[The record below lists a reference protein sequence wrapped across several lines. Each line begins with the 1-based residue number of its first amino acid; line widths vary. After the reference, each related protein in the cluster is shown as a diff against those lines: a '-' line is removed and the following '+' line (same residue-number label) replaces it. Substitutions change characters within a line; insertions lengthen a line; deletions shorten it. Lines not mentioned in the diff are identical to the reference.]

1 MFMKRVVI
9 TGLGVVSPLGND
21 VTEMW
26 GRLLNGDNAVDT
38 LTKIDISQY
47 PAKVGAEV
55 KEWNIEHLVEPKE
68 ARKMDSFIQYSILA
82 ADAAH
87 RDSGLDV
94 TAMADKVGTWIGSGI
109 GGVETI
115 DKQASILHER
125 GPRRIS
131 PFFIPMMIP
140 NMASGQVSI
149 YLGAKGPSNCSV
161 TACASGTN
169 SIGEAFRVIQRGDA
183 LAMFAGGAEAPI
195 TPLSFSGFCAN
206 KALSTNPDPATA
218 CRPFDANRDGFI
230 MGEGAGVLVLEEYE
244 HAKARGAKM
253 YAEVVGYGMSSD
265 AYHITAPSPEAEGG
279 SKAMSE
285 AMRDAGIAPEDVQ
298 YINAHGTSTPLNDM
312 LETKAIRNVFG
323 EHADQLAVN
332 SSKSMIGH
340 LLGAAGGVEAV
351 ITALSIHEGRIHPTI
366 NCDEP
371 AENCDLDYVREGKRE
386 LDIQYALS
394 NSLGFG
400 GHNATLAFAKVTD

>member
-1 MFMKRVVI
+1 
-9 TGLGVVSPLGND
+9 
-21 VTEMW
+21 MW
-26 GRLLNGDNAVDT
+26 DRLLKGENAIDT

-55 KEWNIEHLVEPKE
+55 KEWNIDHLVEPKE
-68 ARKMDSFIQYSILA
+68 ARKMDSFIQYSLLA

-87 RDSGLDV
+87 KDSGLDV
-94 TAMADKVGTWIGSGI
+94 KAIADDVGIWIGSGI

-115 DKQASILHER
+115 DKQSAILHDR
-125 GPRRIS
+125 GPRRVS

-183 LAMFAGGAEAPI
+183 IAMFAGGAEAPI
-195 TPLSFSGFCAN
+195 TPLSFAGFCSN
-206 KALSTNPDPATA
+206 KALSTNPDPNTA
-218 CRPFDANRDGFI
+218 CRPFDENRDGFV

-244 HAKARGAKM
+244 HALARGAKM

-285 AMRDAGIAPEDVQ
+285 AIRDAGITPEDVQ

-312 LETKAIRNVFG
+312 LETKAIRRVFG
-323 EHADQLAVN
+323 EHADKLAVN

-340 LLGAAGGVEAV
+340 LLGGAGGVEAV
-351 ITALSIHEGRIHPTI
+351 ITALSIHEGKIHPTI
-366 NCDEP
+366 NCESP
-371 AENCDLDYVREGKRE
+371 AADCDLDYVREGNRK
-386 LDIQYALS
+386 LDIRYALS

-400 GHNATLAFAKVTD
+400 GHNATLAFAKVTN

>member
-1 MFMKRVVI
+1 MKRVVV

-21 VTEMW
+21 VSTMW
-26 GRLLNGDNAVDT
+26 DRLLKGDNAIDT

-68 ARKMDSFIQYSILA
+68 ARKMDSFIQYSLLA

-87 RDSGLDV
+87 KDSGLDV
-94 TAMADKVGTWIGSGI
+94 KAIADDVGIWIGSGI

-115 DKQASILHER
+115 DKQSAILHDR
-125 GPRRIS
+125 GPRRVS

-183 LAMFAGGAEAPI
+183 IAMFAGGAEAPI
-195 TPLSFSGFCAN
+195 TPLSFAGFCSN
-206 KALSTNPDPATA
+206 KALSTNPDPNTA
-218 CRPFDANRDGFI
+218 CRPFDENRDGFV

-244 HAKARGAKM
+244 HALARGAKM

-285 AMRDAGIAPEDVQ
+285 AIRDAGITPEDVQ

-312 LETKAIRNVFG
+312 LETKAIRRVFG
-323 EHADQLAVN
+323 EHADKLAVN

-340 LLGAAGGVEAV
+340 LLGGAGGVEAV
-351 ITALSIHEGRIHPTI
+351 ITALSIHEGKIHPTI
-366 NCDEP
+366 NCESP
-371 AENCDLDYVREGKRE
+371 AADCDLDYVREGNRE
-386 LDIQYALS
+386 LDIRYALS

-400 GHNATLAFAKVTD
+400 GHNATLAFAKVMN

>member
-125 GPRRIS
+125 GPRRVS

-323 EHADQLAVN
+323 EYADQLAVN

-351 ITALSIHEGRIHPTI
+351 ITALSIHEGQIHPTI

>member
-1 MFMKRVVI
+1 MKRVVV

-21 VTEMW
+21 VSTMW
-26 GRLLNGDNAVDT
+26 DRLLKGDNAIDT
-38 LTKIDISQY
+38 LTKIDISEY

-55 KEWNIEHLVEPKE
+55 KEWNIDHLVEPKE
-68 ARKMDSFIQYSILA
+68 ARKMDSFIQYSLLA

-87 RDSGLDV
+87 KDSGLDV
-94 TAMADKVGTWIGSGI
+94 KAIADDVGIWIGSGI

-115 DKQASILHER
+115 DKQSAILHDR
-125 GPRRIS
+125 GPRRVS

-183 LAMFAGGAEAPI
+183 IAMFAGGAEAPI
-195 TPLSFSGFCAN
+195 TPLSFAGFCSN
-206 KALSTNPDPATA
+206 KALSTNPDPNTA
-218 CRPFDANRDGFI
+218 CRPFDENRDGFV

-285 AMRDAGIAPEDVQ
+285 AIRDAGITPEDVQ

-312 LETKAIRNVFG
+312 LETKAIRRVFG
-323 EHADQLAVN
+323 EHADTLAVN

-340 LLGAAGGVEAV
+340 LLGGAGGVEAV
-351 ITALSIHEGRIHPTI
+351 ITALSIHEGKIHPTI
-366 NCDEP
+366 NCESP
-371 AENCDLDYVREGKRE
+371 AADCDLDYVREGNRE
-386 LDIQYALS
+386 LDIRYALS

-400 GHNATLAFAKVTD
+400 GHNATLAFAKVTN

>member
-1 MFMKRVVI
+1 MKRVVV

-21 VTEMW
+21 VSTMW
-26 GRLLNGDNAVDT
+26 DRLLKGDNAIDT

-55 KEWNIEHLVEPKE
+55 KEWNIDHLVEPKE
-68 ARKMDSFIQYSILA
+68 ARKMDSFIQYSLLA

-87 RDSGLDV
+87 KDSGLDV
-94 TAMADKVGTWIGSGI
+94 KAIADDVGIWIGSGI

-115 DKQASILHER
+115 DKQSAILHDR
-125 GPRRIS
+125 GPRRVS

-183 LAMFAGGAEAPI
+183 IAMFAGGAEAPI
-195 TPLSFSGFCAN
+195 TPLSFAGFCSN
-206 KALSTNPDPATA
+206 KALSTNPDPNTA
-218 CRPFDANRDGFI
+218 CRPFDENRDGFV

-285 AMRDAGIAPEDVQ
+285 AIRDAGITPEDVQ

-312 LETKAIRNVFG
+312 LETKAIRRVFG
-323 EHADQLAVN
+323 EHADKLAVN

-340 LLGAAGGVEAV
+340 LLGGAGGVEAV
-351 ITALSIHEGRIHPTI
+351 ITALSIHEGKIHPTI
-366 NCDEP
+366 NCESP
-371 AENCDLDYVREGKRE
+371 AADCDLDYVREGNRE
-386 LDIQYALS
+386 LDIRYALS

-400 GHNATLAFAKVTD
+400 GHNATLAFAKVTN

>member
-1 MFMKRVVI
+1 MKRVVI

-21 VTEMW
+21 VTAMW
-26 GRLLNGDNAVDT
+26 ERLLNGENAVDT

-55 KEWNIEHLVEPKE
+55 KEWNIDHLVEPKE

-94 TAMADKVGTWIGSGI
+94 KAMADDVGIWIGSGI

-115 DKQASILHER
+115 DKQATILHER

-169 SIGEAFRVIQRGDA
+169 SIGEAFKVIQRGDA

-206 KALSTNPDPATA
+206 KALSTNPDPNTA
-218 CRPFDANRDGFI
+218 CRPFDKNRDGFI

-279 SKAMSE
+279 SKAMKE
-285 AMRDAGIAPEDVQ
+285 ALRDAGIRPEDVQ

-312 LETKAIRNVFG
+312 LETKAIHNIFG
-323 EHADQLAVN
+323 DHAYNLAVN

-366 NCDEP
+366 NCETP
-371 AENCDLDYVREGKRE
+371 ADDCDLDYVRDGNRE

-400 GHNATLAFAKVTD
+400 GHNATLAFAKVND

>member
-1 MFMKRVVI
+1 MKRVVV

-21 VTEMW
+21 VSTMW
-26 GRLLNGDNAVDT
+26 DRLLNGDNAIDT

-68 ARKMDSFIQYSILA
+68 ARKMDSFIQYSLLA

-87 RDSGLDV
+87 KDSGLDV
-94 TAMADKVGTWIGSGI
+94 KAIADEVGTWIGSGI

-115 DKQASILHER
+115 DKQSAILHDR
-125 GPRRIS
+125 GPRRVS

-183 LAMFAGGAEAPI
+183 IAMFAGGAEAPI
-195 TPLSFSGFCAN
+195 TPLSFAGFCSN
-206 KALSTNPDPATA
+206 KALSTNPDPNTA
-218 CRPFDANRDGFI
+218 CRPFDENRDGFV

-285 AMRDAGIAPEDVQ
+285 AIRDAGITPEDVQ

-312 LETKAIRNVFG
+312 LETKAIRRVFG
-323 EHADQLAVN
+323 EHADKLAVN

-340 LLGAAGGVEAV
+340 LLGGAGGVEAV
-351 ITALSIHEGRIHPTI
+351 LTALSIHEGKIHPTI
-366 NCDEP
+366 NCESP
-371 AENCDLDYVREGKRE
+371 AADCDLDYVREGNRE

-400 GHNATLAFAKVTD
+400 GHNATLAFAKVTN

>member
-1 MFMKRVVI
+1 MKQVVI
-9 TGLGVVSPLGND
+9 TGLGVVSPLSND

-26 GRLLNGDNAVDT
+26 ARLLNGENAVDT
-38 LTKIDISQY
+38 LTKIDIDQY

-55 KEWNIEHLVEPKE
+55 KSWDISHLVEPKE
-68 ARKMDSFIQYSILA
+68 IRKMDSFIQYSILA

-87 RDSGLDV
+87 KDSGLDV
-94 TAMADKVGTWIGSGI
+94 SAIPNQVGTWIGSGI

-115 DKQASILHER
+115 DKQSTVLHER

-195 TPLSFSGFCAN
+195 TPLSFAGFCAN
-206 KALSTNPDPATA
+206 KALSTNPDPETA
-218 CRPFDANRDGFI
+218 CRPFDENRDGFI

-244 HAKARGAKM
+244 HAKARGAKI

-285 AMRDAGIAPEDVQ
+285 ALRDAGIRPEDVQ

-323 EHADQLAVN
+323 EHADKLAVN

-351 ITALSIHEGRIHPTI
+351 ITALSIHEGKIHPTI
-366 NCDEP
+366 HCASP
-371 AENCDLDYVREGKRE
+371 AADCDLDYVREGNRE

>member
-1 MFMKRVVI
+1 MKRVVV

-21 VTEMW
+21 VSTMW
-26 GRLLNGDNAVDT
+26 DRLLKGDNAIDT

-55 KEWNIEHLVEPKE
+55 KEWNIDHLVEPKE
-68 ARKMDSFIQYSILA
+68 ARKMDSFIQYSLLA

-87 RDSGLDV
+87 KDSGLDV
-94 TAMADKVGTWIGSGI
+94 KAIADDVGIWIGSGI

-115 DKQASILHER
+115 DKQSAILHDR
-125 GPRRIS
+125 GPRRVS

-183 LAMFAGGAEAPI
+183 IAMFAGGAEAPI
-195 TPLSFSGFCAN
+195 TPLSFAGFCSN
-206 KALSTNPDPATA
+206 KALSTNPDPNTA
-218 CRPFDANRDGFI
+218 CRPFDENRDGFV

-244 HAKARGAKM
+244 HARARGAKM

-285 AMRDAGIAPEDVQ
+285 AIRDAGITPEDVQ

-312 LETKAIRNVFG
+312 LETKAIRRVFG
-323 EHADQLAVN
+323 EHADKLAVN

-340 LLGAAGGVEAV
+340 LLGGAGGVEAV
-351 ITALSIHEGRIHPTI
+351 ITALSIHEGKIHPTI
-366 NCDEP
+366 NCESP
-371 AENCDLDYVREGKRE
+371 AADCDLDYVREGNRE
-386 LDIQYALS
+386 LDIRYALS

-400 GHNATLAFAKVTD
+400 GHNATLAFAKVTN

>member
-1 MFMKRVVI
+1 MKRVVV

-21 VTEMW
+21 VSAMW
-26 GRLLNGDNAVDT
+26 DRLLKGDNAIDT

-55 KEWNIEHLVEPKE
+55 KEWNIDHLVEPKE
-68 ARKMDSFIQYSILA
+68 ARKMDSFIQYSLLA

-87 RDSGLDV
+87 KDSGLDV
-94 TAMADKVGTWIGSGI
+94 KAIADEVGTWIGSGI

-115 DKQASILHER
+115 DKQSAILHDR

-183 LAMFAGGAEAPI
+183 IAMFAGGAEAPI
-195 TPLSFSGFCAN
+195 TPLSFAGFCSN
-206 KALSTNPDPATA
+206 KALSTNPDPNTA
-218 CRPFDANRDGFI
+218 CRPFDENRDGFV

-285 AMRDAGIAPEDVQ
+285 AIRDAGITPEDVQ

-312 LETKAIRNVFG
+312 LETKAIRRVFG
-323 EHADQLAVN
+323 EHADKLAVN

-340 LLGAAGGVEAV
+340 LLGGAGGVEAV
-351 ITALSIHEGRIHPTI
+351 ITALSIHEGKIHPTI
-366 NCDEP
+366 NCESP
-371 AENCDLDYVREGKRE
+371 AADCDLDYVREGNRE

-400 GHNATLAFAKVTD
+400 GHNATLAFAKVTN

>member
-1 MFMKRVVI
+1 MKRVVI
-9 TGLGVVSPLGND
+9 TGLGAVSPLGND
-21 VTEMW
+21 VQTMW
-26 GRLLNGDNAVDT
+26 GRLLNGENGIDFITKMDT
-38 LTKIDISQY
+38 EQY
-47 PAKVGAEV
+47 PAKVAAEV
-55 KEWNIEHLVEPKE
+55 KSFDISHLVETKE
-68 ARKMDSFIQYSILA
+68 IRKMDSFIQYSILA
-82 ADAAH
+82 ADEAH
-87 RDSGLDV
+87 KDSGLDV
-94 TAMADKVGTWIGSGI
+94 KGIADQVGTWIGSGI

-115 DKQASILHER
+115 DKQSGVLHER
-125 GPRRIS
+125 GPRRVS

-183 LAMFAGGAEAPI
+183 LAMFAGGAEASI
-195 TPLSFSGFCAN
+195 TPLAFAGFCAN
-206 KALSTNPDPATA
+206 KALSTNPDPNTA
-218 CRPFDANRDGFI
+218 CRPFDENRDGFV

-244 HAKARGAKM
+244 HAKARGAKI

-279 SKAMSE
+279 TKAMSE
-285 AMRDAGIAPEDVQ
+285 AIRDAGIRPEDVQ
-298 YINAHGTSTPLNDM
+298 YVNAHGTSTPLNDM
-312 LETKAIRNVFG
+312 LETKAIHNVFG
-323 EHADQLAVN
+323 THAHNLAVN

-351 ITALSIHEGRIHPTI
+351 VTALSIHESRIHPTI
-366 NCDEP
+366 NCESP
-371 AENCDLDYVREGKRE
+371 AENCDLDYVREGNRDLE
-386 LDIQYALS
+386 IQYAIS

-400 GHNATLAFAKVTD
+400 GHNATLVFAKVTD

>member
-1 MFMKRVVI
+1 MKRVVV

-21 VTEMW
+21 VSTMW
-26 GRLLNGDNAVDT
+26 DRLLKGDNAIDT

-55 KEWNIEHLVEPKE
+55 KEWSIEHLVEPKE
-68 ARKMDSFIQYSILA
+68 ARKMDSFIQYSLLA

-87 RDSGLDV
+87 KDSGLDV
-94 TAMADKVGTWIGSGI
+94 KVIADKVGTWIGSGI

-115 DKQASILHER
+115 DKQSVVLHER
-125 GPRRIS
+125 GPRRVS

-183 LAMFAGGAEAPI
+183 IAMFAGGAEAPI
-195 TPLSFSGFCAN
+195 TPLSFAGFCSN
-206 KALSTNPDPATA
+206 KALSTNPDPNTA
-218 CRPFDANRDGFI
+218 CRPFDENRDGFV

-279 SKAMSE
+279 SKAMHE
-285 AMRDAGIAPEDVQ
+285 AIRDAGITPEDVQ

-312 LETKAIRNVFG
+312 LETKAIRRVFG
-323 EHADQLAVN
+323 EHADKLAVN

-340 LLGAAGGVEAV
+340 LLGGAGGVEAV
-351 ITALSIHEGRIHPTI
+351 ITALSIHEGKIHPTI
-366 NCDEP
+366 NCESP
-371 AENCDLDYVREGKRE
+371 AEDCDLDYVREGNRE

-400 GHNATLAFAKVTD
+400 GHNATLAFAKVTN

>member
-1 MFMKRVVI
+1 MKRVVI
-9 TGLGVVSPLGND
+9 TGLGVVSPLSND

-26 GRLLNGDNAVDT
+26 ARLLNGENAVDT
-38 LTKIDISQY
+38 LTKIDIDQY

-55 KEWNIEHLVEPKE
+55 KSWDISHLVEPKE
-68 ARKMDSFIQYSILA
+68 IRKMDSFIQYSILA

-87 RDSGLDV
+87 KDSGLDV
-94 TAMADKVGTWIGSGI
+94 SAIPNQVGTWIGSGI

-115 DKQASILHER
+115 DKQSTVLHER

-195 TPLSFSGFCAN
+195 TPLSFAGFCAN
-206 KALSTNPDPATA
+206 KALSTNPDPETA
-218 CRPFDANRDGFI
+218 CRPFDENRDGFI

-244 HAKARGAKM
+244 HAKARGAKI

-285 AMRDAGIAPEDVQ
+285 ALRDAGIRPEDVQ

-323 EHADQLAVN
+323 EHADKLAVN

-351 ITALSIHEGRIHPTI
+351 ITALSIHEGKIHPTI
-366 NCDEP
+366 HCASP
-371 AENCDLDYVREGKRE
+371 AADCDLDYVREGNRE

>member
-1 MFMKRVVI
+1 MKRVVV

-21 VTEMW
+21 VSTMW
-26 GRLLNGDNAVDT
+26 DRLLKGENAIDT

-55 KEWNIEHLVEPKE
+55 KEWNIDHLVEPKE
-68 ARKMDSFIQYSILA
+68 ARKMDSFIQYSLLA

-87 RDSGLDV
+87 KDSGLDV
-94 TAMADKVGTWIGSGI
+94 KAIADDVGIWIGSGI

-115 DKQASILHER
+115 DKQSAILHDR
-125 GPRRIS
+125 GPRRVS

-183 LAMFAGGAEAPI
+183 IAMFAGGAEAPI
-195 TPLSFSGFCAN
+195 TPLSFAGFCSN
-206 KALSTNPDPATA
+206 KALSTNPDPNTA
-218 CRPFDANRDGFI
+218 CRPFDENRDGFV

-285 AMRDAGIAPEDVQ
+285 AIRDAGITPEDVQ

-312 LETKAIRNVFG
+312 LETKAIRRVFG
-323 EHADQLAVN
+323 EHADTLAVN

-340 LLGAAGGVEAV
+340 LLGGAGGVEAV
-351 ITALSIHEGRIHPTI
+351 ITALSIHEGKIHPTI
-366 NCDEP
+366 NCESP
-371 AENCDLDYVREGKRE
+371 AADCDLDYVREGNRE
-386 LDIQYALS
+386 LDIRYALS

-400 GHNATLAFAKVTD
+400 GHNATLAFA

>member
-1 MFMKRVVI
+1 MKRVVV

-21 VTEMW
+21 VSTMW
-26 GRLLNGDNAVDT
+26 DRLLKGDNAIDT

-68 ARKMDSFIQYSILA
+68 ARKMDSFIQYSLLA

-87 RDSGLDV
+87 KDSGLDV
-94 TAMADKVGTWIGSGI
+94 KAIADDVGIWIGSGI

-115 DKQASILHER
+115 DKQSAILHDR
-125 GPRRIS
+125 GPRRVS

-183 LAMFAGGAEAPI
+183 IAMFAGGAEAPI
-195 TPLSFSGFCAN
+195 TPLSFAGFCSN
-206 KALSTNPDPATA
+206 KALSTNPDPNTA
-218 CRPFDANRDGFI
+218 CRPFDENRDGFV

-285 AMRDAGIAPEDVQ
+285 AIRDAGITPEDVQ

-312 LETKAIRNVFG
+312 LETKAIRRVFG
-323 EHADQLAVN
+323 EHADKLAVN

-340 LLGAAGGVEAV
+340 LLGGAGGVEAV
-351 ITALSIHEGRIHPTI
+351 ITALSIHEGKIHPTI
-366 NCDEP
+366 NCESP
-371 AENCDLDYVREGKRE
+371 AADCDLDYVREGNRE
-386 LDIQYALS
+386 LDIRYALS

-400 GHNATLAFAKVTD
+400 GHNATLAFAKVMN

>member
-1 MFMKRVVI
+1 MKRVVV

-21 VTEMW
+21 VSTMW
-26 GRLLNGDNAVDT
+26 DRLLKGDNAIDM
-38 LTKIDISQY
+38 LTKIDIDQY

-68 ARKMDSFIQYSILA
+68 ARKMDSFIQYSLLA

-87 RDSGLDV
+87 KDSGLDV
-94 TAMADKVGTWIGSGI
+94 KAIADEVGTWIGSGI

-115 DKQASILHER
+115 DKQSAILHDR
-125 GPRRIS
+125 GPRRVS

-183 LAMFAGGAEAPI
+183 IAMFAGGAEAPI
-195 TPLSFSGFCAN
+195 TPLSFAGFCSN
-206 KALSTNPDPATA
+206 KALSTNPDPNTA
-218 CRPFDANRDGFI
+218 CRPFDENRDGFV

-285 AMRDAGIAPEDVQ
+285 AIRDAGIKPDDVQ

-312 LETKAIRNVFG
+312 LETKAIRRVFG
-323 EHADQLAVN
+323 EHADKLAVN

-340 LLGAAGGVEAV
+340 LLGGAGGVEAV
-351 ITALSIHEGRIHPTI
+351 ITALSIHEGKIHPTI
-366 NCDEP
+366 NCESP
-371 AENCDLDYVREGKRE
+371 AADCDLDYVREGNRE

-400 GHNATLAFAKVTD
+400 GHNATLAFAKVTN

>member
-1 MFMKRVVI
+1 MKRVVI

-125 GPRRIS
+125 GPRRVS

-323 EHADQLAVN
+323 EYADQLAVN

-351 ITALSIHEGRIHPTI
+351 ITALSIHEGQIHPTI
-366 NCDEP
+366 NCNEP

>member
-125 GPRRIS
+125 GPRRVS

-323 EHADQLAVN
+323 EYADQLAVN

-351 ITALSIHEGRIHPTI
+351 ITALSIHEGQIHPTI
-366 NCDEP
+366 NCNEP

>member
-1 MFMKRVVI
+1 MKRVVV

-21 VTEMW
+21 VSTMW
-26 GRLLNGDNAVDT
+26 DRLLKGDNAIDT

-55 KEWNIEHLVEPKE
+55 KEWNIDHLVEPKE
-68 ARKMDSFIQYSILA
+68 ARKMDSFIQYSLLA

-87 RDSGLDV
+87 KDSGLDV
-94 TAMADKVGTWIGSGI
+94 KAIADDVGIWIGSGI

-115 DKQASILHER
+115 DKQSAVLHDR
-125 GPRRIS
+125 GPRRVS

-183 LAMFAGGAEAPI
+183 IAMFAGGAEAPI
-195 TPLSFSGFCAN
+195 TPLSFAGFCSN
-206 KALSTNPDPATA
+206 KALSTNPDPNTA
-218 CRPFDANRDGFI
+218 CRPFDENRDGFI

-285 AMRDAGIAPEDVQ
+285 AIRDAGITPEDVQ

-312 LETKAIRNVFG
+312 LETKAIRRVFG
-323 EHADQLAVN
+323 EHADTLAVN

-340 LLGAAGGVEAV
+340 LLGGAGGVEAV
-351 ITALSIHEGRIHPTI
+351 ITALSIYEGKIHPTI
-366 NCDEP
+366 NCESP
-371 AENCDLDYVREGKRE
+371 AADCDLDYVREGNRE
-386 LDIQYALS
+386 LDIRYALS

-400 GHNATLAFAKVTD
+400 GHNATLAFAKVTN

>member
-1 MFMKRVVI
+1 MKRVVV

-21 VTEMW
+21 VSTMW
-26 GRLLNGDNAVDT
+26 DRLLKGDNAIDT

-55 KEWNIEHLVEPKE
+55 KEWNIDHLVEPKE
-68 ARKMDSFIQYSILA
+68 ARKMDSFIQYSLLA

-87 RDSGLDV
+87 KDSGLDV
-94 TAMADKVGTWIGSGI
+94 KSIADDVGIWIGSGI

-115 DKQASILHER
+115 DKQSAILHDR
-125 GPRRIS
+125 GPRRVS

-183 LAMFAGGAEAPI
+183 IAMFAGGAEAPI
-195 TPLSFSGFCAN
+195 TPLSFAGFCSN
-206 KALSTNPDPATA
+206 KALSTNPDPNTA
-218 CRPFDANRDGFI
+218 CRPFDENRDGFV

-244 HAKARGAKM
+244 HALARGAKM

-285 AMRDAGIAPEDVQ
+285 AIRDAGITPEDVQ

-312 LETKAIRNVFG
+312 LETKAIRRVFG
-323 EHADQLAVN
+323 EHADKLAVN

-340 LLGAAGGVEAV
+340 LLGGAGGVEAV
-351 ITALSIHEGRIHPTI
+351 ITALSIYEGKIHPTI
-366 NCDEP
+366 NCESP
-371 AENCDLDYVREGKRE
+371 AADCDLDYVREGNRE
-386 LDIQYALS
+386 LDIRYALS

-400 GHNATLAFAKVTD
+400 GHNATLAFAKVTN

>member
-1 MFMKRVVI
+1 MKRVVV

-21 VTEMW
+21 VSTMW
-26 GRLLNGDNAVDT
+26 DRLLKGENAIDT
-38 LTKIDISQY
+38 LTKIDISHY

-55 KEWNIEHLVEPKE
+55 KEWNIDHLVEPKE
-68 ARKMDSFIQYSILA
+68 ARKMDSFIQYSLLA

-87 RDSGLDV
+87 KDSGLDV
-94 TAMADKVGTWIGSGI
+94 KAIADDVGIWIGSGI

-115 DKQASILHER
+115 DKQSAILHDR
-125 GPRRIS
+125 GPRRVS

-183 LAMFAGGAEAPI
+183 IAMFAGGAEAPI
-195 TPLSFSGFCAN
+195 TPLSFAGFCSN
-206 KALSTNPDPATA
+206 KALSTNPDPNTA
-218 CRPFDANRDGFI
+218 CRPFDENRDGFV

-285 AMRDAGIAPEDVQ
+285 AIRDAGITPEDVQ

-312 LETKAIRNVFG
+312 LETKAIRRVFG
-323 EHADQLAVN
+323 EHADKLAVN

-340 LLGAAGGVEAV
+340 LLGGAGGVEAV
-351 ITALSIHEGRIHPTI
+351 ITALSIHEGKIHPTI
-366 NCDEP
+366 NCESP
-371 AENCDLDYVREGKRE
+371 AADCDLDYVREGNRE
-386 LDIQYALS
+386 LDIRYALS

-400 GHNATLAFAKVTD
+400 GHNATLAFAKVTN

>member
-1 MFMKRVVI
+1 MKRVVV

-21 VTEMW
+21 VSTMW
-26 GRLLNGDNAVDT
+26 DRLLKGENAIDT

-55 KEWNIEHLVEPKE
+55 KEWNIDHLVEPKE
-68 ARKMDSFIQYSILA
+68 ARKMDSFIQYSLLA

-87 RDSGLDV
+87 KDSGLDV
-94 TAMADKVGTWIGSGI
+94 KAIADDVGIWIGSGI

-115 DKQASILHER
+115 DKQSAILHDR
-125 GPRRIS
+125 GPRRVS

-183 LAMFAGGAEAPI
+183 IAMFAGGAEAPI
-195 TPLSFSGFCAN
+195 TPLSFAGFCSN
-206 KALSTNPDPATA
+206 KALSTNPDPNTA
-218 CRPFDANRDGFI
+218 CRPFDENRDGFV

-285 AMRDAGIAPEDVQ
+285 AIRDAGITPEDVQ

-312 LETKAIRNVFG
+312 LETKAIRRVFG
-323 EHADQLAVN
+323 EHADKLAVN

-340 LLGAAGGVEAV
+340 LLGGAGGVEAV
-351 ITALSIHEGRIHPTI
+351 ITALSIHEGEIHPTI
-366 NCDEP
+366 NCESP
-371 AENCDLDYVREGKRE
+371 AADCDLDYVREGNRE
-386 LDIQYALS
+386 LDIRYALS

-400 GHNATLAFAKVTD
+400 GHNATLAFAKVTN

>member
-1 MFMKRVVI
+1 MKRVVV

-21 VTEMW
+21 VSTMW
-26 GRLLNGDNAVDT
+26 DRLLKGENAIDT

-55 KEWNIEHLVEPKE
+55 KEWNIDHLVEPKE
-68 ARKMDSFIQYSILA
+68 ARKMDSFIQYSLLA

-87 RDSGLDV
+87 KDSGLDV
-94 TAMADKVGTWIGSGI
+94 KAIADDVGIWIGSGI

-115 DKQASILHER
+115 DKQSTILHDR
-125 GPRRIS
+125 GPRRVS

-183 LAMFAGGAEAPI
+183 IAMFAGGAEAPI
-195 TPLSFSGFCAN
+195 TPLSFAGFCSN
-206 KALSTNPDPATA
+206 KALSTNPDPNTA
-218 CRPFDANRDGFI
+218 CRPFDENRDGFI

-285 AMRDAGIAPEDVQ
+285 AIRDAGITPEDVQ

-312 LETKAIRNVFG
+312 LETKAIRRVFG
-323 EHADQLAVN
+323 EHADTLAVN

-340 LLGAAGGVEAV
+340 LLGGAGGVEAV
-351 ITALSIHEGRIHPTI
+351 ITALSIHEGKIHPTI
-366 NCDEP
+366 NCESP
-371 AENCDLDYVREGKRE
+371 AADCDLDYVREGNRE
-386 LDIQYALS
+386 LDIRYALS

-400 GHNATLAFAKVTD
+400 GHNATLAFAKVTN

>member
-1 MFMKRVVI
+1 MKRVVV

-21 VTEMW
+21 VSTMW
-26 GRLLNGDNAVDT
+26 DRLLKGENAIDT

-55 KEWNIEHLVEPKE
+55 KEWNIDHLVEPKE
-68 ARKMDSFIQYSILA
+68 ARKMDSFIQYSLLA

-87 RDSGLDV
+87 KDSGLDV
-94 TAMADKVGTWIGSGI
+94 KAIADDVGIWIGSGI

-115 DKQASILHER
+115 DKQSAILHDR
-125 GPRRIS
+125 GPRRVS

-183 LAMFAGGAEAPI
+183 IAMFAGGAEAPI
-195 TPLSFSGFCAN
+195 TPLSFAGFCSN
-206 KALSTNPDPATA
+206 KALSTNPDPNTA
-218 CRPFDANRDGFI
+218 CRPFDENRDGFV

-285 AMRDAGIAPEDVQ
+285 AIRDAGITPEDVQ

-312 LETKAIRNVFG
+312 LETKAIRRVFG
-323 EHADQLAVN
+323 EHADKLAVN

-340 LLGAAGGVEAV
+340 LLGGAGGVEAV
-351 ITALSIHEGRIHPTI
+351 ITALSIHEGKIHPTI
-366 NCDEP
+366 NCESP
-371 AENCDLDYVREGKRE
+371 AADCDLDYVREGNRE
-386 LDIQYALS
+386 LDIRYALS

-400 GHNATLAFAKVTD
+400 GHNATLAFAKVTN

>member
-1 MFMKRVVI
+1 MKRVVV

-21 VTEMW
+21 VSTMW
-26 GRLLNGDNAVDT
+26 DRLLKGDNAIDT
-38 LTKIDISQY
+38 LTKIDIDQY

-68 ARKMDSFIQYSILA
+68 ARKMDSFIQYSLLA

-87 RDSGLDV
+87 KDSGLDV
-94 TAMADKVGTWIGSGI
+94 KAIADEVGTWIGSGI

-115 DKQASILHER
+115 DKQSAILHDR
-125 GPRRIS
+125 GPRRVS

-183 LAMFAGGAEAPI
+183 IAMFAGGAEAPI
-195 TPLSFSGFCAN
+195 TPLSFAGFCSN
-206 KALSTNPDPATA
+206 KALSTNPDPNTA
-218 CRPFDANRDGFI
+218 CRPFDENRDGFV

-285 AMRDAGIAPEDVQ
+285 AIRDAGIKPEDVQ

-312 LETKAIRNVFG
+312 LETKAIRRVFG
-323 EHADQLAVN
+323 EHADKLAVN

-340 LLGAAGGVEAV
+340 LLGGAGGVEAV
-351 ITALSIHEGRIHPTI
+351 ITALSIHEGKIHPTI
-366 NCDEP
+366 NCESP
-371 AENCDLDYVREGKRE
+371 AADCDLDYVREGNRE

-400 GHNATLAFAKVTD
+400 GHNATLAFAKVTN

>member
-1 MFMKRVVI
+1 MKRVVV

-21 VTEMW
+21 VSTMW
-26 GRLLNGDNAVDT
+26 DRLLKGDNAIDT
-38 LTKIDISQY
+38 LTKIDIDQY

-68 ARKMDSFIQYSILA
+68 ARKMDSFIQYSLLA

-87 RDSGLDV
+87 KDSGLDV
-94 TAMADKVGTWIGSGI
+94 KAIADEVGTWIGSGI

-115 DKQASILHER
+115 DKQSAILHDR
-125 GPRRIS
+125 GPRRVS

-183 LAMFAGGAEAPI
+183 IAMFAGGAEAPI
-195 TPLSFSGFCAN
+195 TPLSFAGFCSN
-206 KALSTNPDPATA
+206 KALSTNPDPNTA
-218 CRPFDANRDGFI
+218 CRPFDENRDGFV

-285 AMRDAGIAPEDVQ
+285 AIRDAGIKPEDVQ

-312 LETKAIRNVFG
+312 LETKAIRRVFG
-323 EHADQLAVN
+323 EHADKLAVN

-340 LLGAAGGVEAV
+340 LLGGAGGVEAV
-351 ITALSIHEGRIHPTI
+351 ITALSIHEGKIHPTI
-366 NCDEP
+366 NCESP
-371 AENCDLDYVREGKRE
+371 AADCDLDYVRGGNRE

-400 GHNATLAFAKVTD
+400 GHNATLAFAKVTK

>member
-1 MFMKRVVI
+1 MKRVVV

-21 VTEMW
+21 VSTMW
-26 GRLLNGDNAVDT
+26 DRLLKGENAIDT

-55 KEWNIEHLVEPKE
+55 KEWNIDHLVEPKE
-68 ARKMDSFIQYSILA
+68 ARKMDSFIQYSLLA

-87 RDSGLDV
+87 KDSGLDV
-94 TAMADKVGTWIGSGI
+94 KAIADDVGIWIGSGI

-115 DKQASILHER
+115 DKQSAILHDR
-125 GPRRIS
+125 GPRRVS

-169 SIGEAFRVIQRGDA
+169 SIGEAFHVIQRGDA
-183 LAMFAGGAEAPI
+183 IAMFAGGAEAPI
-195 TPLSFSGFCAN
+195 TPLSFAGFCSN
-206 KALSTNPDPATA
+206 KALSTNPDPNTA
-218 CRPFDANRDGFI
+218 CRPFDENRDGFV

-285 AMRDAGIAPEDVQ
+285 AIRDAGITPEDVQ

-312 LETKAIRNVFG
+312 LETKAIRRVFG
-323 EHADQLAVN
+323 EHADTLAVN

-340 LLGAAGGVEAV
+340 LLGGAGGVEAV
-351 ITALSIHEGRIHPTI
+351 ITALSIHEGKIHPTI
-366 NCDEP
+366 NCESP
-371 AENCDLDYVREGKRE
+371 AADCDLDYVREGNRE
-386 LDIQYALS
+386 LDIRYALS

-400 GHNATLAFAKVTD
+400 GHNATLAFAKVTN

>member
-1 MFMKRVVI
+1 MKRVVV

-21 VTEMW
+21 VSTMW
-26 GRLLNGDNAVDT
+26 DRLLKGDNAIDT

-55 KEWNIEHLVEPKE
+55 KEWNIDHLVEPKE
-68 ARKMDSFIQYSILA
+68 ARKMDSFIQYSLLA

-87 RDSGLDV
+87 KDSGLDV
-94 TAMADKVGTWIGSGI
+94 KAIADEVGTWIGSGI

-115 DKQASILHER
+115 DKQSAILHDR

-183 LAMFAGGAEAPI
+183 IAMFAGGAEAPI
-195 TPLSFSGFCAN
+195 TPLSFAGFCSN
-206 KALSTNPDPATA
+206 KALSTNPDPNTA
-218 CRPFDANRDGFI
+218 CRPFDENRDGFV

-285 AMRDAGIAPEDVQ
+285 AIRDAGITPEDVQ

-312 LETKAIRNVFG
+312 LETKAIRRVFG
-323 EHADQLAVN
+323 EHADKLAVN

-340 LLGAAGGVEAV
+340 LLGGAGGVEAV
-351 ITALSIHEGRIHPTI
+351 ITALSIHEGKIHPTI
-366 NCDEP
+366 NCESP
-371 AENCDLDYVREGKRE
+371 AADCDLDYVREGNRE

-400 GHNATLAFAKVTD
+400 GHNATLAFAKVTN

>member
-1 MFMKRVVI
+1 MKRVVV

-21 VTEMW
+21 VSTMW
-26 GRLLNGDNAVDT
+26 DRLLKGDNAIDT

-55 KEWNIEHLVEPKE
+55 KEWNIDHLVESKE
-68 ARKMDSFIQYSILA
+68 ARKMDSFIQYSLLA

-87 RDSGLDV
+87 KDSGLDV
-94 TAMADKVGTWIGSGI
+94 KAIADDVGIWIGSGI

-115 DKQASILHER
+115 DKQSAILHDR
-125 GPRRIS
+125 GPRRVS

-183 LAMFAGGAEAPI
+183 IAMFAGGAEAPI
-195 TPLSFSGFCAN
+195 TPLSFAGFCSN
-206 KALSTNPDPATA
+206 KALSTNPDPNTA
-218 CRPFDANRDGFI
+218 CRPFDENRDGFV

-285 AMRDAGIAPEDVQ
+285 AIRDAGITPEDVQ

-312 LETKAIRNVFG
+312 LETKAIRRVFG
-323 EHADQLAVN
+323 EHADKLAVN

-340 LLGAAGGVEAV
+340 LLGGAGGVEAV
-351 ITALSIHEGRIHPTI
+351 ITALSIHEGKIHPTI
-366 NCDEP
+366 NCESP
-371 AENCDLDYVREGKRE
+371 AADCDLDYVREGNRE
-386 LDIQYALS
+386 LDIRYALS

-400 GHNATLAFAKVTD
+400 GHNATLAFAKVMN

>member
-1 MFMKRVVI
+1 MKRVVV

-21 VTEMW
+21 VSTMW
-26 GRLLNGDNAVDT
+26 DRLLKGDNAIDT

-68 ARKMDSFIQYSILA
+68 ARKMDSFIQYSLLA

-87 RDSGLDV
+87 KDSGLDV
-94 TAMADKVGTWIGSGI
+94 KAIADEVGTWIGSGI

-115 DKQASILHER
+115 DKQSAILHDR
-125 GPRRIS
+125 GPRRVS

-183 LAMFAGGAEAPI
+183 IAMFAGGAEAPI
-195 TPLSFSGFCAN
+195 TPLSFAGFCSN
-206 KALSTNPDPATA
+206 KALSTNPDPNTA
-218 CRPFDANRDGFI
+218 CRPFDENRDGFV

-285 AMRDAGIAPEDVQ
+285 AIRDAGIKPEDVQ

-312 LETKAIRNVFG
+312 LETKAIRRVFG
-323 EHADQLAVN
+323 EHADKLAVN

-340 LLGAAGGVEAV
+340 LLGGAGGVEAV
-351 ITALSIHEGRIHPTI
+351 ITALSIHEGKIHPTI
-366 NCDEP
+366 NCESP
-371 AENCDLDYVREGKRE
+371 AADCDLDYVREGNRE

-400 GHNATLAFAKVTD
+400 GHNATLAFAKVTN

>member
-1 MFMKRVVI
+1 MKRVVV

-21 VTEMW
+21 VSTMW
-26 GRLLNGDNAVDT
+26 DRLLKGENAIDT

-55 KEWNIEHLVEPKE
+55 KEWNIDHLVEPKE
-68 ARKMDSFIQYSILA
+68 ARKMDSFIQYSLLA

-87 RDSGLDV
+87 KDSGLDV
-94 TAMADKVGTWIGSGI
+94 KAIADDVGIWIGSGI

-115 DKQASILHER
+115 DKQSAILHDR
-125 GPRRIS
+125 GPRRVS

-183 LAMFAGGAEAPI
+183 IAMFAGGAEAPI
-195 TPLSFSGFCAN
+195 TPLSFAGFCSN
-206 KALSTNPDPATA
+206 KALSTNPDPNTA
-218 CRPFDANRDGFI
+218 CRPFDENRDGFV

-285 AMRDAGIAPEDVQ
+285 AIRDAGITPEDVQ

-312 LETKAIRNVFG
+312 LETKAIRRVFG
-323 EHADQLAVN
+323 EHADKLAVN

-340 LLGAAGGVEAV
+340 LLGGAGGVEAV
-351 ITALSIHEGRIHPTI
+351 ITALSIHEGKIHPTI
-366 NCDEP
+366 NCESP
-371 AENCDLDYVREGKRE
+371 AADCDLDYVREGNRE
-386 LDIQYALS
+386 LDIRYALS

-400 GHNATLAFAKVTD
+400 GHNATLAFAKVMN

>member
-1 MFMKRVVI
+1 MKRVVV

-21 VTEMW
+21 VSTMW
-26 GRLLNGDNAVDT
+26 DRLLKGENAIDT

-55 KEWNIEHLVEPKE
+55 KEWNIDHLVEPKE
-68 ARKMDSFIQYSILA
+68 ARKMDSFIQYSLLA

-87 RDSGLDV
+87 KDSGLDV
-94 TAMADKVGTWIGSGI
+94 KAIADDVGIWIGSGI

-115 DKQASILHER
+115 DKQSVILHDR
-125 GPRRIS
+125 GPRRVS

-183 LAMFAGGAEAPI
+183 IAMFAGGAEAPI
-195 TPLSFSGFCAN
+195 TPLSFAGFCSN
-206 KALSTNPDPATA
+206 KALSTNPDPNTA
-218 CRPFDANRDGFI
+218 CRPFDENRDGFV

-285 AMRDAGIAPEDVQ
+285 AIRDAGITPEDVQ

-312 LETKAIRNVFG
+312 LETKAIRRVFG
-323 EHADQLAVN
+323 EHADKLAVN

-340 LLGAAGGVEAV
+340 LLGGAGGVEAV
-351 ITALSIHEGRIHPTI
+351 ITALSIHEGKIHPTI
-366 NCDEP
+366 NCESP
-371 AENCDLDYVREGKRE
+371 AADCDLDYVREGNRE
-386 LDIQYALS
+386 LDIRYALS

-400 GHNATLAFAKVTD
+400 GHNATLAFAKVTN

>member
-351 ITALSIHEGRIHPTI
+351 ITALSIHEGQIHPTI

-400 GHNATLAFAKVTD
+400 GHNATLAFAKVTG